1 MMGLACI
8 GCICIFLLNRK
19 TEGQKKGQDLAAEDE
34 EAKIRLWAGQSCVR
48 IERVRERELRRTL
61 PRLV

>member
-48 IERVRERELRRTL
+48 IERVTERELRRTL
-61 PRLV
+61 PRLI